1 MKTIQM
7 KVAGVA
13 LDAKSN
19 MPIVLLS
26 GENDKQILPIWIG
39 IFEAQAILFAL
50 EGIKT
55 PRPLTHD
62 LLKDII
68 AGFKAEVESV
78 VINALKDN
86 TYFATISLK
95 LNGKRVEVDARPSDA
110 IAIAL
115 RTESPIFVTE
125 PVINATTMP
134 QWPIDEDE
142 IEKFKESLKN
152 FKPEDLD

>member
-7 KVAGVA
+7 QVVGVA
-13 LDAKSN
+13 LDSRSN
-19 MPIVLLS
+19 MPIVLLRDR
-26 GENDKQILPIWIG
+26 NQNQILPIWIG

-50 EGIKT
+50 EGIRA

-62 LLKDII
+62 LLRDII
-68 AGFKAEVESV
+68 SGLKAEVESV

-86 TYFATISLK
+86 TYFAIISLK
-95 LNGKRVEVDARPSDA
+95 LNGKRIEIDSRPSDA

-115 RTESPIFVTE
+115 RAGSPIFVTE

-134 QWPIDEDE
+134 QGPIDEEE
-142 IEKFKESLKN
+142 IKRFKEGLKD
-152 FKPEDLD
+152 FKLGDLQ